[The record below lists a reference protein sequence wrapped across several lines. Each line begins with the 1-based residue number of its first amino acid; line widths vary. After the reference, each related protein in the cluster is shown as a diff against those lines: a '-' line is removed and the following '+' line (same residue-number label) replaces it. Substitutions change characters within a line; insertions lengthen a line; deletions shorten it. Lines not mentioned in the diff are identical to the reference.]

1 MPRHREDEAI
11 IHSLTPLQPTTIDR
25 SDVPYVENAFG
36 AKEIV
41 HLDRISWAYLD
52 WLAARGCDVDAWIRA
67 CDMQRHDNGQ
77 EFTDALFNWV
87 YLAYKDREEL
97 GLDRPEWCPPFQG

>member
-1 MPRHREDEAI
+1 MTNQNTWWEISDEDPNEEI
-11 IHSLTPLQPTTIDR
+11 GR
-25 SDVPYVENAFG
+25 YVENAFG